1 MFRRVGTLQESPLSL
16 FQVQPHFCVYSVMR
30 NLFLILFS
38 TLVISA
44 NAAVVHG
51 GRLWSECNNG
61 VVVVHSELLIAGFPQ
76 AVDSL
81 FIDWGD
87 GVEQVGTL
95 ASFTLCDTGNGTC
108 TVRHDLTHAY
118 SPGTF
123 YVTLQIASRVAGIAN
138 MLNSG
143 ASTFM
148 LQAEVVVDPNLVTN
162 EAPHSLLP
170 LFEAEMSSLQN
181 NTITL
186 NVTDADGD
194 SIVWEMQ
201 PCLYAT
207 NYVDPDVAGGGTFLF
222 DQTQQNYSWNPQV
235 TGAYSVLF
243 FFREWRQVTPGN
255 WVMIGYSSQEIL
267 LDVNNAVGVEENS
280 GTTFLN
286 VYPNPATNEIHFA
299 ASNTTATTLEIID
312 AVGRVVLLKSLE
324 PTSYEH
330 TVDVSML
337 PAGVYA
343 VRVGEVVERVVVE

>member
-1 MFRRVGTLQESPLSL
+1 
-16 FQVQPHFCVYSVMR
+16 MR

-61 VVVVHSELLIAGFPQ
+61 VVTLHAELLVAGFPQ
-76 AVDSL
+76 PGDNLS
-81 FIDWGD
+81 IDWGD
-87 GVEQVGTL
+87 GVEQIEALTNYT
-95 ASFTLCDTGNGTC
+95 SCDTGNGTC
-108 TVRHDLTHAY
+108 TVRHDLIHYY
-118 SPGTF
+118 SPGSF
-123 YVTLQIASRVAGIAN
+123 YVTLQIASRVGGIVN

-148 LQAEVVVDPNLVTN
+148 LQAQVVVDPNIAAN

-170 LFEAEMSSLQN
+170 VFEAEMSSLQS
-181 NTITL
+181 NTIAL

-201 PCLYAT
+201 PCLYTT
-207 NYVDPDVAGGGTFLF
+207 NYVYPDAAGGGTFLF

-243 FFREWRQVTPGN
+243 YFREWRQVTPGN

-267 LDVNNAVGVEENS
+267 LDVNNAVGVTENS
-280 GTTFLN
+280 GATFLN
-286 VYPNPATNEIHFA
+286 VYPNPATSEIHIT

-312 AVGRVVLLKSLE
+312 AVGRVALSKSLE
-324 PTSYEH
+324 PNSHEH
-330 TVDVSML
+330 TVDVSTL